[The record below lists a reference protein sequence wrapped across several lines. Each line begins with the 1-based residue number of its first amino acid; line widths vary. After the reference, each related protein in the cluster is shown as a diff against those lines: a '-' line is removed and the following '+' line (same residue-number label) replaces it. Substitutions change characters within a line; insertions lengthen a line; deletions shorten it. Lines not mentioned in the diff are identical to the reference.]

1 MVNNK
6 LSAFHWR
13 DHPMYCDW
21 SSHRKSAASS
31 KAAAESNER
40 RRQAGENTSIPVGK
54 YKPKYEVVM
63 ADRFGGAYSRAEVA

>member
-1 MVNNK
+1 MHNSN
-6 LSAFHWR
+6 SSFHWQ

-21 SSHRKSAASS
+21 TGFRKSAASS

-63 ADRFGGAYSRAEVA
+63 ADRFGGQYSKAVAS